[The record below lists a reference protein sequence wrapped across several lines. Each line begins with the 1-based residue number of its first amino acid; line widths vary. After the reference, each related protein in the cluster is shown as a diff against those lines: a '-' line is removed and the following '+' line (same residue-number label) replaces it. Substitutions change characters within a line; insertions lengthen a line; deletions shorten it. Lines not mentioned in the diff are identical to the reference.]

1 MPAMDCWRQGLRQ
14 KKISLGFSPALR
26 SDTDIVDRN
35 GKKKTKFRFSIIWIL
50 TFTIS
55 TKEFPIPNHRI
66 VPNDIHPDPK
76 KIRSSL
82 VQCYQIIIKS
92 NISQFLRD
100 IFSLNRNSNGDDI
113 RPVTKQRPF
122 L

>member
-1 MPAMDCWRQGLRQ
+1 MDCWRQGLRQ

-76 KIRSSL
+76 KIRIVPRPIL
-82 VQCYQIIIKS
+82 S
-92 NISQFLRD
+92 NHHKIQYFTVFKGYF
-100 IFSLNRNSNGDDI
+100 FSES
-113 RPVTKQRPF
+113 
-122 L
+122 